1 MIYLLHGSKVIKSA
15 YAQTFGTNSFTSYT
29 LTSPLFIYLLI
40 SGVVLLIGSIF
51 GIGASVLFRNGREE
65 DNDVTFIVDAAEPIL
80 TLKPDSVIDTQV
92 GLKSVIEVDAKNT
105 QTYSSGIEEAN
116 TYTLLLEKPL
126 PSFDIDGEA
135 KFDLQQNRDI

>member
-1 MIYLLHGSKVIKSA
+1 MIDLLHGSKVIKSA
-15 YAQTFGTNSFTSYT
+15 NAQTFGSYSV
-29 LTSPLFIYLLI
+29 TSPLFICLLI

-65 DNDVTFIVDAAEPIL
+65 DNDVTFIVDAAEPTL
-80 TLKPDSVIDTQV
+80 TFKPDSVIDKQV

-126 PSFDIDGEA
+126 SSFNIDGEA